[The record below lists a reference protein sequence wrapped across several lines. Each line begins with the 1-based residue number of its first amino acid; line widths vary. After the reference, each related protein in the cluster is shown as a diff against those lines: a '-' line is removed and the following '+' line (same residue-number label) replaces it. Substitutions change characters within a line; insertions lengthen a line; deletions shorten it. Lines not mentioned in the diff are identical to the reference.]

1 MQIKAFKEWTV
12 ICQALA
18 QADQSLIIRKGG
30 ISEGKS
36 GFSFESE
43 RFLLFPT
50 YFHAQ
55 NDKIKSAHVELRKEH
70 ELGDQIELTH
80 LAELTYTCSVAKWET
95 VQALDEF
102 HIWSEETMRERFD
115 WQKKSDQSKS
125 LIKDLVH
132 VAIVRIYELPEPFVM
147 TYERA
152 HHGCK
157 SWIDIKEV
165 PELLIEKAEPVLSQR
180 QHESKVAELKAILI

>member
-18 QADQSLIIRKGG
+18 KGEQSLIIRKGG
-30 ISEGKS
+30 ISEGKA

-43 RFLLFPT
+43 KFLLFPT

-55 NDKIKSAHVELRKEH
+55 NDKVKSAQVELREEH
-70 ELGDQIELTH
+70 QLGDKIELTH
-80 LAELTYTCSVAKWET
+80 LAELTYATSIDDWKVA
-95 VQALDEF
+95 QSLNEF
-102 HIWSEETMRERFD
+102 HIWSEETIRDRFD
-115 WQKKSDQSKS
+115 WQKKSDKTQS

-147 TYERA
+147 TYA
-152 HHGCK
+152 KQHYGCK
-157 SWIDIKEV
+157 SWIDIDGV
-165 PELLIEKAEPVLSQR
+165 PELLIERAEPVVSNQL
-180 QHESKVAELKAILI
+180 HETKVTELKNKLA